1 MVVDDRRGEALALAE
16 ELLGDIELDRCSPV
30 AIARKAG
37 RLARLLDDVEAMRWL
52 SYEATGYPAT
62 DTLDEGSWNAAE
74 RSHRVTASDTGKP
87 QASITPLGKLATDI
101 EAALTQLGNESA
113 GVSSSDYAV
122 IVERNRMQNNAN
134 LRKGIGEN
142 RQLLDR
148 VIGAIHA
155 YVADRQQELRFGSA
169 VETAFSVVRQEV
181 DGAIAELVP
190 DALPMISAAFEN
202 SSSENPEHW
211 QNAAGTCRRL
221 LMTAGDRLRPAGP
234 DVNGRRMG
242 PNNYVNRLVDWIVQR
257 GTSETASAMIA
268 ADLEYLGKR
277 LDAADGAGQKG
288 AHVGE
293 KQISRF
299 EASRFVTGTYLVLGD
314 ILRVGAVPTSED

>member
-1 MVVDDRRGEALALAE
+1 MPVDDRRGEALALAE

-37 RLARLLDDVEAMRWL
+37 RLARLLDDVEAMQWL
-52 SYEATGYPAT
+52 SYETTGYPST
-62 DTLDEGSWNAAE
+62 DTLDEGSWDAAQ
-74 RSHRVTASDTGKP
+74 RSHRVTVSETGESR
-87 QASITPLGKLATDI
+87 ASITPLGKLAADI
-101 EAALTQLGNESA
+101 EAAQIQLGNEGT
-113 GVSSSDYAV
+113 GVSSSQYAV
-122 IVERNRMQNNAN
+122 IVENNRMQNSTN
-134 LRKGIGEN
+134 LRNAIGEN
-142 RQLLDR
+142 RKLLDR

-155 YVADRQQELRFGSA
+155 YVADLQQELRFGSA

-202 SSSENPEHW
+202 SSSENSEHW

-221 LMTAGDRLRPAGP
+221 LMTAADRLRPPGP
-234 DVNGRRMG
+234 DVNGRKMG

-293 KQISRF
+293 QQVSRF
-299 EASRFVTGTYLVLGD
+299 EASRFVSGTYLVLGD
-314 ILRVGAVPTSED
+314 ILRMGAVATQKD